1 MPEKLT
7 KEELKK
13 IFEEA
18 LEDALEKEVAPGTRL
33 IDSVVEVEGS
43 PGIVVDADIAA
54 RTPCT
59 CYKVDEEVE
68 LCFSKGVVGSLD
80 ETQRGPLGEPGP
92 YCTEKIYKE
101 EGIVE
106 RVKKFKEAVEVCKEE
121 IEKYP
126 KGEKLAPYLSCMSR
140 EARKRGIEL

>member
-13 IFEEA
+13 IFEKA

-33 IDSVVEVEGS
+33 IDFVAEVEGS
-43 PGIVVDADIAA
+43 PGIVVDADVAA

-59 CYKVDEEVE
+59 VYKVDDTEMA
-68 LCFSKGVVGSLD
+68 FS
-80 ETQRGPLGEPGP
+80 PGIIGTLSKAQIEA
-92 YCTEKIYKE
+92 YCPTKIYKE
-101 EGIVE
+101 EGIAH

-121 IEKYP
+121 IKEYP
-126 KGEKLAPYLSCMSR
+126 KGERLRPWLECMGR